1 MTARNL
7 GIDRQP
13 RLRAWSTK
21 ANPTNVRFI
30 NESDAERRMVLNGGS
45 RPEDPTDPDTEMVP
59 FQQCTALTEE
69 GGSQFMTFTIFQSS
83 AYAAEPMNF
92 MVPGVEGAMV
102 EVRVP

>member
-7 GIDRQP
+7 GMTGNRTSSIV
-13 RLRAWSTK
+13 TK

-30 NESDAERRMVLNGGS
+30 NDSDAERRMVLNGGS

-83 AYAAEPMNF
+83 ANAAEPMNF